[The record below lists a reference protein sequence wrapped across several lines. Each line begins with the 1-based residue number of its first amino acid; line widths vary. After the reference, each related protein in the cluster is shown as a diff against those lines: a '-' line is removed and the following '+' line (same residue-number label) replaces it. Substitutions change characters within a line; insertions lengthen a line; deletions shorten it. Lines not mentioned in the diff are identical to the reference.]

1 MGKKIT
7 DKVTWVGKIDWELV
21 FFHGHELSTRCGS
34 SYNAYLIRDKKV
46 ALIDTAWKPYDKEF
60 VENLKKEIDL
70 KQIDYIVMDHNE
82 IDHSGA
88 LPELLAEI
96 PGTPVYCTRKGEAI
110 LRGMYH
116 QDWNFVNV
124 KTGDVLDLGE
134 TQLHF
139 IEAPMLH
146 WPDTMF
152 SYLTGEDILFS
163 TDAFGQHFA
172 SEELFDDTC
181 DLDAAL
187 REAMKYYANIVMTYN
202 PMVTSKLKE
211 VQALDLPIR
220 MICPSHGII
229 WRKNPG
235 RILKLYADWAAD
247 YQENQITVIYDTM
260 WNSTRHM
267 AEAIVKGIE
276 AADPS
281 VVVKVC
287 NCARADKNDIVTEV
301 MKSKAILVG
310 SPTINYGVSYYTAGI
325 LELLHGCKFKKKKAA
340 AFGSYG
346 WSGEAAKEIT
356 ESLQKSGFAMVND
369 GLRMMWNPDEAHLAQ
384 CEQFGREFAAAVK
397 AQ

>member
-21 FFHGHELSTRCGS
+21 FFHGHELSTHRGS

-60 VENLKKEIDL
+60 VDNLKKEIDL

-88 LPELLAEI
+88 LPALMAEI
-96 PGTPVYCTRKGEAI
+96 PDTPVYCTKKGEAI

-152 SYLTGEDILFS
+152 SYLTGENILFS

-181 DLDAAL
+181 DLDTAL
-187 REAMKYYANIVMTYN
+187 REALKYYANIITMFN
-202 PMVTSKLKE
+202 PMAMRKLKE
-211 VQALDLPIR
+211 IAGMNLPVR
-220 MICPSHGII
+220 MICPSHGVI
-229 WRKNPG
+229 WRRDPQ
-235 RILKLYADWAAD
+235 RIFKLYEQWAAN

-267 AEAIVKGIE
+267 ADAIVKGMTE
-276 AADPS
+276 ADPT
-281 VVVKVC
+281 VVVKEL
-287 NCARADKNDIVTEV
+287 NCARTDKSDIITEV
-301 MKSKAILVG
+301 MKSKGIIVG
-310 SPTINYGVSYYTAGI
+310 SPTINNGLSYYTAGI
-325 LELLHGCKFKKKKAA
+325 LELIHGCKFKNKKAA

-346 WSGEAAKEIT
+346 WSGESPKQIT
-356 ESLQKSGFAMVND
+356 ASLEHSGFTIVQEGLGVN
-369 GLRMMWNPDEAHLAQ
+369 WNPDQDKLAA
-384 CEQFGREFAAAVK
+384 CEQFGRDFVK
-397 AQ
+397 AFAG